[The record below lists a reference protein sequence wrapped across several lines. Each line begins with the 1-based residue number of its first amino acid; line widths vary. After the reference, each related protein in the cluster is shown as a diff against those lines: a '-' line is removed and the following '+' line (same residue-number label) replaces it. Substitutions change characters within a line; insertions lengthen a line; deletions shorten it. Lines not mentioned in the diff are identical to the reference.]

1 MIMAKSN
8 YLKDRRIIVLIAI
21 LALLAVLDVHY
32 GLHFGIE
39 FKGGTQIP
47 LALSSPVN
55 ATAMSAL
62 ISSLG
67 QRLDTFGLRQV
78 TIEGIGNSEVYVIIP
93 ATSNSS
99 INSTISI
106 ISSQGRF
113 DGIVAGKEAL
123 NGSSILKGS
132 IGTSPPTEVNGTA
145 EWVVTF
151 YVTSSAAASFA
162 KTVFGQANQPMY
174 MFLDRPR
181 SAFILMPEQLISN
194 NSAGINSTTS
204 LAAMQ
209 SALSFGNKT
218 IPVIPITNST
228 ASILHVESFVNSSD
242 GKYSTAFVPDNLD
255 PALASFL
262 EKHNIT
268 LSNQSTAN
276 MTPQYTTLNLTNTI
290 VESWPMVGLL
300 SSPVLNPSI
309 TNGSILDSYEIS
321 GASPTTVSRPQRLAY
336 AASQSKT
343 ISSILSGGALPVTLI
358 PETPTAVPPTL
369 GKESL
374 YVSGIAGIAA
384 IVGISIFIMFRY
396 RKPFLII
403 PILLT
408 TFAELFIIVSIIG
421 LVGTIDLAAVA
432 GMIAVVGTGVDAQI
446 IITDEIIA
454 QGSSQSSAR
463 MILGKAFYIIWLDAA
478 MLVIAML
485 PLFFSTSLVT
495 IIGFSEATI
504 IGALLGIMVT
514 RPAYGA
520 ILSRHF
526 G

>member
-1 MIMAKSN
+1 MQQSN
-8 YLKDRRIIVLIAI
+8 YLKDRRIITLIVIMAI
-21 LALLAVLDVHY
+21 LAILDLHY

-39 FKGGTQIP
+39 FEGGTQIP
-47 LALSSPVN
+47 LALDHPVN

-62 ISSLG
+62 ISSLS

-78 TIEGIGNSEVYVIIP
+78 TIEGIGNSEVYVVIP
-93 ATSNSS
+93 STTQSS
-99 INSTISI
+99 INSTINI

-132 IGTSPPTEVNGTA
+132 IGTSPPTEINGTA
-145 EWVVTF
+145 EWIVTF
-151 YVTSSAAASFA
+151 FVTSSAASSFA
-162 KTVFGQANQPMY
+162 KTVFGQANQPLY
-174 MFLDRPR
+174 MFLDRPT
-181 SAFILMPEQLISN
+181 SAFILMPQSLLGNTSLGVNSSVALSAMQAALSFGNQSIPVIPVTN
-194 NSAGINSTTS
+194 NSAGIS
-204 LAAMQ
+204 
-209 SALSFGNKT
+209 
-218 IPVIPITNST
+218 
-228 ASILHVESFVNSSD
+228 HVESFVNSSN
-242 GKYSTAFVPDNLD
+242 GRYSTAFVPVGLNASL
-255 PALASFL
+255 LSFL
-262 EKHNIT
+262 AAHNIT
-268 LSNQSTAN
+268 ATQESNAN
-276 MTPQYTTLNLTNTI
+276 LTPQYTTLNLTDTI
-290 VESWPMVGLL
+290 VESWTMVGLL

-321 GASPTTVSRPQRLAY
+321 GASPTTISRPDRLAY
-336 AASQSKT
+336 AATQEKT
-343 ISSILSGGALPVTLI
+343 ISSILSGGALPVALI

-384 IVGISIFIMFRY
+384 ILGISVFIMFRY
-396 RKPFLII
+396 RKPFLIL

-454 QGSSQSSAR
+454 QGSGQASAK

-478 MLVIAML
+478 MLVIAMM

-504 IGALLGIMVT
+504 IGALLGVLVT

-520 ILSRHF
+520 ILGRHF